1 MDVFVA
7 RQPIFNRE
15 KDIFAYELLFRNG
28 ESNSFPDIDGD
39 TATTSLLSS
48 SFFTV
53 GIDEITGGRLAFINF
68 TESLLKQGTPQLFP
82 SDKLVVEILEN
93 VVPSIEMVEVCTNLK
108 EKGYQLALDDFV
120 FSGGHKELLEVCD
133 IVKVDF
139 RLTAPEDVE
148 KLVFDLRPHNCKLL
162 AEKIE
167 TYDDFNRAV
176 SLGFDYFQ
184 GYFFSKPEILKNKD
198 LSSSE
203 LTIMQ
208 LIAQINSETFDISA
222 LESIV
227 VQDVSV
233 SYKLINYLN
242 SPHFGRL
249 QPVSSLKQAISFLG
263 EKDFRLFA
271 TLIAASKLSDEKPTE
286 LIRLSIIRARFLEL
300 AAAELGEDSSEFFL
314 LGLFSLIDAIL
325 DKKME
330 EILAKLVLS
339 EKIQAA
345 LLQKEGRLYPFL
357 RLIESYER
365 GNWLAFKFVRRKVPL
380 EDWKIVELYI
390 ESVKWAESFGVLRN

>member
-7 RQPIFNRE
+7 RQPIFNRQ
-15 KDIFAYELLFRNG
+15 KAIFAYELLFRNG
-28 ESNSFPDIDGD
+28 ETNSFPEIDGD

-53 GIDEITGGRLAFINF
+53 GIDEITGSKLAFINF
-68 TESLLKQGTPQLFP
+68 TASLLKQGTPQLFP
-82 SDKLVVEILEN
+82 SDKLVVEILED
-93 VVPSIEMVEVCTNLK
+93 VVPSREIVEVCKRLK
-108 EKGYQLALDDFV
+108 EKGYRLALDDFAYAENYN
-120 FSGGHKELLEVCD
+120 ELLGICD
-133 IVKVDF
+133 IIKVDF
-139 RLTAPEDVE
+139 RLTPPEKIE
-148 KLVFDLRPHNCKLL
+148 RLLIDLQGYDCKLL
-162 AEKIE
+162 AEKVE
-167 TYDDFNRAV
+167 TYDDFHRAEA
-176 SLGFDYFQ
+176 LGFDYFQ

-198 LSSSE
+198 LSSSQ

-208 LIAQINSETFDISA
+208 LISQINSDFFDISA
-222 LESIV
+222 LESIM

-249 QPVSSLKQAISFLG
+249 QPVSSLRQAISFLG

-271 TLIAASKLSDEKPTE
+271 TLIAASKLTDEKPTE

-300 AAAELGEDSSEFFL
+300 AAGQLGENSSELFL

-330 EILAKLVLS
+330 EILAKLPLS
-339 EKIQAA
+339 EKIQLA
-345 LLQKEGRLYPFL
+345 LDKKEGALYPFL
-357 RLIESYER
+357 RFIESYET
-365 GNWLAFKFVRRKVPL
+365 GNWLAFQFVRRKVPL
-380 EDWKIVELYI
+380 EDRKIIELYI
-390 ESVKWAESFGVLRN
+390 ESVRWAESFGDLQN